1 MIFEPKGRK
10 TRKPQ
15 NLYWS
20 AAYFYW
26 LLCQEV
32 LIMERAN
39 ESEKT
44 FRKGD
49 SGPKYLMRGPKI
61 DWGVIALNPGEKMG
75 VHGHNAVE
83 ETFFFIQGAPKIIID
98 DVSYDVK
105 EGDAFRLEPLEK
117 HDIHNDTD
125 SPVKFVFIKC
135 PYLPDDKIT
144 Y

>member
-1 MIFEPKGRK
+1 MIRK
-10 TRKPQ
+10 ARKWESGKAAGHVLVCGLFLPVVVRR
-15 NLYWS
+15 YWQ
-20 AAYFYW
+20 W
-26 LLCQEV
+26 K
-32 LIMERAN
+32 ERTKAKKH
-39 ESEKT
+39 SEKAILAP
-44 FRKGD
+44 
-49 SGPKYLMRGPKI
+49 SISCEAQSI

-75 VHGHNAVE
+75 VHGHNEVE
-83 ETFFFIQGAPKIIID
+83 ETFFFIQGTPKIIID

-135 PYLPDDKIT
+135 PYLPDDKIA

>member
-1 MIFEPKGRK
+1 
-10 TRKPQ
+10 
-15 NLYWS
+15 
-20 AAYFYW
+20 
-26 LLCQEV
+26 
-32 LIMERAN
+32 MERAN
-39 ESEKT
+39 ENEKT

-75 VHGHNAVE
+75 VHGHNEVE